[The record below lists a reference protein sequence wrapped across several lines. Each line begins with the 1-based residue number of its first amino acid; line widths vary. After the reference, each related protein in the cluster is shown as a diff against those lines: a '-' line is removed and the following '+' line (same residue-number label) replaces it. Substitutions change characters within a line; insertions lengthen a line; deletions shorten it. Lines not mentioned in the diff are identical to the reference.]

1 MATFAERLKSLRAQH
16 GVTQKELA
24 LAISVSRSTVAGY
37 EAASKNREPDFELV
51 GSIAA
56 FFGVSAD
63 YLLGHTDEPDS
74 ANVDA
79 DTRMPARRLR
89 AIRESRNLTR
99 QNLAYELSVDTADL
113 IRYEVGADA
122 IPDEFLDRLAE
133 VFDVDRDYFTGAL
146 PKEDVE
152 EILGKTLFEAPV
164 NIAPQTKQC
173 IRDFIDFMVERDKR
187 RRR

>member
-1 MATFAERLKSLRAQH
+1 M
-16 GVTQKELA
+16 
-24 LAISVSRSTVAGY
+24 
-37 EAASKNREPDFELV
+37 
-51 GSIAA
+51 
-56 FFGVSAD
+56 
-63 YLLGHTDEPDS
+63 
-74 ANVDA
+74 
-79 DTRMPARRLR
+79 
-89 AIRESRNLTR
+89 
-99 QNLAYELSVDTADL
+99 
-113 IRYEVGADA
+113 
-122 IPDEFLDRLAE
+122 DRLAE